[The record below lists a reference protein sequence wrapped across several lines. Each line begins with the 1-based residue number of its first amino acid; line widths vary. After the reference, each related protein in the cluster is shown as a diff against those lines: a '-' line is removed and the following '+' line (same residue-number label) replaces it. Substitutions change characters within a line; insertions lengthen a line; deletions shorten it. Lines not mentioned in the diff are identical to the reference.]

1 MRNILFKRFTLYLPW
16 MTREN
21 FSLQYQYNIKHR
33 SDENKVKYQL
43 GDCYLI
49 KYQILQI
56 DIITIVWQTVRRI
69 TNEILGVTGLR
80 VLRWTT
86 EIRSWPCYHTIGANT
101 VRYMSG
107 RNWLLCNFQLHYLT
121 LYTLT
126 SVCIFSILLS
136 IHFLR
141 CWQGEFV

>member
-1 MRNILFKRFTLYLPW
+1 MRDILFTRLTLYLPW

-21 FSLQYQYNIKHR
+21 LSLQYQYNIKHR

-43 GDCYLI
+43 GDYLLI
-49 KYQILQI
+49 QYQILQI

-86 EIRSWPCYHTIGANT
+86 EIRSWLCYREIIANT
-101 VRYMSG
+101 VRCISG
-107 RNWLLCNFQLHYLT
+107 RNWLLRNFQLHYST

-126 SVCIFSILLS
+126 SVCIFSILFS

-141 CWQGEFV
+141 G